1 MFDFRSSPASAAGFR
16 SRLGRHTYRGAFSH
30 DFNLEH
36 RDAATVGT
44 SVGWTIMDIL
54 SGEFPASSHV
64 RFE

>member
-1 MFDFRSSPASAAGFR
+1 MSGKLPREGQGI
-16 SRLGRHTYRGAFSH
+16 LGARTKLPQTYRGAFSH

>member
-1 MFDFRSSPASAAGFR
+1 MFDFRHSPSSAARFR

-30 DFNLEH
+30 DCNLER
-36 RDAATVGT
+36 RDGATVGT